1 MSSSPCLTD
10 EVLMALSAGALPDE
24 ELSHAHHHAARCHEC
39 RRLLV
44 ELVPQGTPPSRPDAP
59 REASEPAPAQG
70 AGATWTPPPECNEFR
85 LERPLGRGGMGVVY
99 LAYDTSLD
107 RHVALKF
114 IAELHPKPAVQE
126 FFENEARIV
135 AQLQHPNVVQ
145 VFSTGEVEGHP
156 YIVSEYIT
164 GSSLAQLPLPLPW
177 RQALGLGLGLARG
190 LAAAHRRGV
199 LHRDLKPSNAVLTE
213 AGEVKLLD
221 FGLAEQLDPKP
232 EEGSSRGRLFA
243 GTVAYMAPELLQG
256 AAATARSD
264 IYALGLV
271 LRELCTGVP
280 PRPAREAAPEPLSS
294 GRAPF
299 IDPDF
304 AAIIDRCCAA
314 EAQERFASA
323 EALCEALERLA
334 RLVAPVPLAA
344 GNPYRG
350 LEPFEAEHR
359 ALFFGRDADIHA
371 VLERLRYQPLV
382 LVAGDSG
389 VGKSSLCRAG
399 VLPQVAAGGLGEGR
413 EAVSV
418 TLWPGRRPLEAL
430 AAALAPLLE
439 HTEEELVLRLKDRP
453 SWLGRALREAYRAE
467 RGLLLFIDQLEE
479 LITISE
485 PAQAEHFAR
494 LLGELSLPAAG
505 VRVLMAVRGDFLT
518 RVSALP
524 GLGEE
529 VERALY
535 LLRPL
540 SPEGV
545 REAIIGPARRRGVAF
560 ESEALIQAL
569 TASTARGVGSLPL
582 LQFALAELWER
593 RDGARGCITRAALE
607 QMGGVAGALSRH
619 ADGVLLRLGPAG
631 RAAARGLLLRL
642 VTAEGTRVERGE
654 EELLGSAEEGSRAA
668 LRALVEGRLL
678 HMRAVGGEARWE
690 LAHDS
695 LIDGWGTL
703 RDWLAD
709 DIGHQ
714 VVRRRLEDA
723 SADWER
729 LRGARELLWGQRQL
743 AEASLLEPSTLGP
756 RERAFLAA
764 SRRELARQRWG
775 RWGAALAVALA
786 LGAVYGGLRLQTYR
800 EDARFIATHQGL
812 ASEALATGRT
822 LARQAG
828 EVREE
833 ALALF
838 DGRAPAGTAPPGAQG
853 PHPLLDSAEG
863 QWAKALALRDQAE
876 RAYASASRDLERALE
891 RDRGNPE
898 TRGLL
903 AEVTYERILL
913 SERFHQLRERDEQ
926 VQRLEQMAEVS
937 HEARQWWQRFK
948 APAEL
953 ELVTEPPGATVT
965 LERYTR
971 GEGGARREPVP
982 GAGPWGLTPLR
993 GRRLPEGSYHLRIT
1007 HPGRAPVELPVLL
1020 AHGAREQLRVH
1031 LPATLPEGYVYVP
1044 PGCFLQGSADPEVL
1058 RIALTSPPMH
1068 RVCLSQGYLIGR
1080 TEVTF
1085 GDWLTYLDALPPG
1098 HAARRLLAQARFN
1111 DKGRAV
1117 VLRETP
1123 GGRWSFSFH
1132 HSSQEVSTAAEGELF
1147 RYPTRTRRNT
1157 ADWRRFPLTG
1167 ISLRELE
1174 GYFSWLDETG
1184 RLPGAR
1190 LCTAL
1195 EWEYAA
1201 RGADGRSFPHGEVL
1215 LPDDANID
1223 TTYGRIPLDYGPDM
1237 VGSHPNSTSPFGLVD
1252 TVGNAFELTR
1262 SVTPE
1267 RGPISLRGGAWY
1279 YDVYSANLSNHTAG
1293 DPTQSDLLT
1302 GVRVCASADR

>member
-1 MSSSPCLTD
+1 M
-10 EVLMALSAGALPDE
+10 
-24 ELSHAHHHAARCHEC
+24 
-39 RRLLV
+39 
-44 ELVPQGTPPSRPDAP
+44 
-59 REASEPAPAQG
+59 
-70 AGATWTPPPECNEFR
+70 CNEFR

-114 IAELHPKPAVQE
+114 IADLRPQPTVQKY
-126 FFENEARIV
+126 FENEARIV
-135 AQLQHPNVVQ
+135 AQIQHPNVVQ

-164 GSSLAQLPLPLPW
+164 GSSLAELPLPIPW

-213 AGEVKLLD
+213 SGEVKLLD
-221 FGLAEQLDPKP
+221 FGLAEQLEQAPD
-232 EEGSSRGRLFA
+232 GASSGGRVVA
-243 GTVAYMAPELLQG
+243 GTVAYMASELLEG

-280 PRPAREAAPEPLSS
+280 PRPSRTATPEPPPS

-304 AAIIDRCCAA
+304 AALIDRCCAA
-314 EAQERFASA
+314 DARERFASA
-323 EALCEALERLA
+323 EALCEALERLT
-334 RLVAPVPLAA
+334 RIVAPVPLAA

-371 VLERLRYQPLV
+371 VLDRLRYQPLV

-399 VLPQVAAGGLGEGR
+399 VLPQVVAGVLEEGR
-413 EAVSV
+413 ETVTV

-430 AAALAPLLE
+430 AAALAPRLG
-439 HTEEELVLRLKDRP
+439 HKEEELVLLLKDKP
-453 SWLGRALREAYRAE
+453 SWLGRALREAYRSG
-467 RGLLLFIDQLEE
+467 RGLLLFIDQIEE
-479 LITISE
+479 LITIAE

-494 LLGELSLPAAG
+494 ILGELSLPTAG

-518 RVSALP
+518 RVCALP

-529 VERALY
+529 AERALY

-560 ESEALIQAL
+560 ESEALIQVL
-569 TASTARGVGSLPL
+569 MASMARGMGNLPL

-593 RDGARGCITRAALE
+593 RDAARGCITQAALE

-619 ADGVLLRLGPAG
+619 ADGVLLRLRPAG

-654 EELLGSAEEGSRAA
+654 EDLLGSSEESARAA

-678 HMRAVGGEARWE
+678 HMRTVGGEARWE
-690 LAHDS
+690 IAHDS
-695 LIDGWGTL
+695 LIEGWGTL
-703 RDWLAD
+703 RDWLD
-709 DIGHQ
+709 GDIGHR
-714 VVRRRLEDA
+714 VVRKRLEDA

-729 LRGARELLWGQRQL
+729 LGGAREVLWGQRQL
-743 AEASLLEPSTLGP
+743 AEASLLDPSTLGL
-756 RERAFLAA
+756 RERSFLAA
-764 SRRELARQRWG
+764 SRRVVVRQRWG
-775 RWGAALAVALA
+775 RWVAALAVVLALA
-786 LGAVYGGLRLQTYR
+786 AVYAGLRLQTYR
-800 EDARFIATHQGL
+800 EDTRFIATHQGL
-812 ASEALATGRT
+812 ALEAFATGRG

-828 EVREE
+828 DLREE

-838 DGRAPAGTAPPGAQG
+838 DGRGSPG
-853 PHPLLDSAEG
+853 PDPLQDSDEG
-863 QWAKALALRDQAE
+863 KWARALALRDQAE
-876 RAYASASRDLERALE
+876 RDYARASRELERALE

-898 TRGLL
+898 TRELL

-913 SERFHQLRERDEQ
+913 AERFHQQREREER
-926 VQRLEQMAEVS
+926 VQSLERMAEVS
-937 HEARQWWQRFK
+937 SEARRWWERFQ

-965 LERYTR
+965 IQRSIRGAEGERLER
-971 GEGGARREPVP
+971 VP
-982 GAGPWGLTPLR
+982 EAGTWGLTPLR
-993 GRRLPEGSYHLRIT
+993 GLRLPEGSYQLRIT
-1007 HPGRAPVELPVLL
+1007 HPSSAPVELLVLL
-1020 AHGAREQLRVH
+1020 SHGAGEQLLVD
-1031 LPATLPEGYVYVP
+1031 LPASIPEGYVYVP

-1058 RIALTSPPMH
+1058 RVAMTSPPMH
-1068 RVCLSQGYLIGR
+1068 RVCLTQGYFIGR

-1085 GDWLTYLDALPPG
+1085 GDWLMYLDSLPPG
-1098 HAARRLLAQARFN
+1098 HSARQLLAQARFN

-1117 VLRETP
+1117 VLRKTP
-1123 GGRWSFSFH
+1123 GGGWSFSFH
-1132 HSSQEVSTAAEGELF
+1132 HSSQKVSTAAEGELF
-1147 RYPTRTRRNT
+1147 RYPTRTRRST

-1167 ISLRELE
+1167 ISVRDLE
-1174 GYFSWLDETG
+1174 DYFSWLDGTG

-1201 RGADGRSFPHGEVL
+1201 RGVDGRSFPHGEVL

-1267 RGPISLRGGAWY
+1267 RGSISLRGGAWY
-1279 YDVYSANLSNHTAG
+1279 YDVYSANMANHTAG

-1302 GVRVCASADR
+1302 GVRVCARGGR

>member
-1 MSSSPCLTD
+1 
-10 EVLMALSAGALPDE
+10 V
-24 ELSHAHHHAARCHEC
+24 
-39 RRLLV
+39 
-44 ELVPQGTPPSRPDAP
+44 
-59 REASEPAPAQG
+59 
-70 AGATWTPPPECNEFR
+70 CNEFR

-107 RHVALKF
+107 RHVAVKF
-114 IAELHPKPAVQE
+114 IAALHPKPTVQK

-135 AQLQHPNVVQ
+135 AQIQHPNVVQ

-164 GSSLAQLPLPLPW
+164 GSSLAELPLPIPW

-213 AGEVKLLD
+213 SGEVKLLD
-221 FGLAEQLDPKP
+221 FGLAEQLEP
-232 EEGSSRGRLFA
+232 EPDKAPSSDRVFA
-243 GTVAYMAPELLQG
+243 GTVAYMAPELLRG

-280 PRPAREAAPEPLSS
+280 PRPAREAAPEPPPS
-294 GRAPF
+294 GRAPV

-314 EAQERFASA
+314 DARERFASA

-334 RLVAPVPLAA
+334 RIVAPVPLAA

-359 ALFFGRDADIHA
+359 ALFFGRDADIQA

-399 VLPQVAAGGLGEGR
+399 VLPQVAAGLLEEGR
-413 EAVSV
+413 ETVTV

-430 AAALAPLLE
+430 AAALAPQLGLK
-439 HTEEELVLRLKDRP
+439 EEELVLRLKDKP
-453 SWLGRALREAYRAE
+453 SWLGRALREAYRSG
-467 RGLLLFIDQLEE
+467 RGLLLFVDQLEE

-485 PAQAEHFAR
+485 PTQAEHFAR
-494 LLGELSLPAAG
+494 LLGELSLPTAG

-518 RVSALP
+518 RVCALP

-529 VERALY
+529 TERALY

-569 TASTARGVGSLPL
+569 MASTARGVGNLPL

-593 RDGARGCITRAALE
+593 RDAARGSITQAALE

-619 ADGVLLRLGPAG
+619 ADGVLRRLDPAG
-631 RAAARGLLLRL
+631 YAAARALLLRL

-654 EELLGSAEEGSRAA
+654 ADLLGSSEESSRAA

-678 HMRAVGGEARWE
+678 HMRTVGGEGRWE
-690 LAHDS
+690 IAHDS

-703 RDWLAD
+703 RDWLDD
-709 DIGHQ
+709 DIGHR
-714 VVRRRLEDA
+714 VVRKRLEDA

-729 LRGARELLWGQRQL
+729 LRKTREVLWGQRQL
-743 AEASLLEPSTLGP
+743 AEASRLDPSTLGL
-756 RERAFLAA
+756 RERSFLVA
-764 SRRELARQRWG
+764 SRRTVVRQRWG

-786 LGAVYGGLRLQTYR
+786 ITSVYGGLRLQTYR
-800 EDARFIATHQGL
+800 EDTRYIATHQGL
-812 ASEALATGRT
+812 ALEALATGRG
-822 LARQAG
+822 LALQAG
-828 EVREE
+828 ELREE

-838 DGRAPAGTAPPGAQG
+838 DGRAPADAVPPGAPG
-853 PHPLLDSAEG
+853 PHPLLDAAEG
-863 QWAKALALRDQAE
+863 KWARALAQRDQAE
-876 RAYASASRDLERALE
+876 RAYARASRELERALE

-913 SERFHQLRERDEQ
+913 SERFHQPREREER
-926 VQRLEQMAEVS
+926 VQSLEQMAEVS
-937 HEARQWWQRFK
+937 AEARRWWQRFL

-965 LERYTR
+965 IQRYIR
-971 GEGGARREPVP
+971 DAEGERREPVP
-982 GAGPWGLTPLR
+982 EAGTWGLTPLR
-993 GRRLPEGSYHLRIT
+993 GLRLPEGSYHLRIT
-1007 HPGRAPVELPVLL
+1007 YPGHAPVELPVLL
-1020 AHGAREQLRVH
+1020 AHGAREQLRVE
-1031 LPATLPEGYVYVP
+1031 LPAALPEGHVYVP

-1058 RIALTSPPMH
+1058 RVAMTSPPMH
-1068 RVCLSQGYLIGR
+1068 RVCLTQGYLIGR

-1085 GDWLTYLDALPPG
+1085 GDWLTYLDSLPPG
-1098 HAARRLLAQARFN
+1098 HAARQLLAQARLN
-1111 DKGRAV
+1111 DKGQAV
-1117 VLRETP
+1117 VLRKTP
-1123 GGRWSFSFH
+1123 GGRWRFFFH
-1132 HSSQEVSTAAEGELF
+1132 HSSQKVSTAAEGEPF
-1147 RYPTRTRRNT
+1147 RYPTRPRHNT

-1167 ISLRELE
+1167 ISARDLE
-1174 GYFSWLDETG
+1174 DYFSWLDATG

-1201 RGADGRSFPHGEVL
+1201 RGADGRSFPHGQVL
-1215 LPDDANID
+1215 SPDDANID
-1223 TTYGRIPLDYGPDM
+1223 TTYGRVALDYGPDM

-1262 SVTPE
+1262 SLTPE
-1267 RGPISLRGGAWY
+1267 RGAITLRGGAWY

-1302 GVRVCASADR
+1302 GVRVCAGVDR